1 MKSIVFICPY
11 FGKLPKDQML
21 LWLKT
26 CQKNNSINWV
36 VITDDKTDYELP
48 ENVSVKYMKFEELKN
63 RIQNKKVTKNTKKQ
77 Q

>member
-48 ENVSVKYMKFEELKN
+48 ENVSV
-63 RIQNKKVTKNTKKQ
+63 
-77 Q
+77 